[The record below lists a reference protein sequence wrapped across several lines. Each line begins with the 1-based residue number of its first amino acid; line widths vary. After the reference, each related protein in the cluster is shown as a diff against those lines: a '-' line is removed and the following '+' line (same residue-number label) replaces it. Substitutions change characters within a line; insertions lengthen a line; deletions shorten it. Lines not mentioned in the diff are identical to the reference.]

1 MNNKKNTG
9 KTFKNSN
16 WVKHRKGVA
25 SMQVNNVK
33 NIVVLKSLPSNIVEE
48 AIIIL
53 KSNKYAKKFQM
64 IEKNNNKELD
74 EKESNSKEYIIKEA
88 EALLSSYISKIE
100 NNKFLEKPNK
110 ALKEKYKRLIQYS
123 IIMTIFFAIS
133 FIINFA

>member
-1 MNNKKNTG
+1 MSSKV
-9 KTFKNSN
+9 N
-16 WVKHRKGVA
+16 WKGVA
-25 SMQVNNVK
+25 SMETNSLK
-33 NIVVLKSLPSNIVEE
+33 NIIVLKSLPSNIIEE

-53 KSNKYAKKFQM
+53 KSNKYAKKLQM
-64 IEKNNNKELD
+64 IEKNNNKELE

-88 EALLSSYISKIE
+88 EALLSSYISKVE

-110 ALKEKYKRLIQYS
+110 VLKEKYKRLRQYS